1 MAYKAQACQIIG
13 MMAEEGSINHL
24 LNENNAINN
33 LTDCMLYQDLI
44 VKRNAAE
51 SLAFLIKDETSRN
64 LIKDD
69 RPLHVARNEFS
80 KRSD

>member
-1 MAYKAQACQIIG
+1 